1 MPDRTLPSL
10 SDSQIIQVDHLSVRI
25 APSITELT
33 QDAATLAQDY
43 LQSLLEQQETVS
55 IILATGNSQ
64 LKFLDA
70 IAEPGRSPIASS
82 NKLDWSRIILF
93 HLDEYL
99 GISPEHPGSFRYY
112 LRHKVEQRVKPRL
125 FHYLEGDALQPIAE
139 CNRYG
144 QLLQQQ
150 TIDLC
155 LLGIGDNGHIA
166 FNEPS
171 VADFNDPHIVKLVQL
186 EITTR
191 QQQVNG
197 GYFSDLE
204 AVPSYAYTLTIPTI
218 CAAQKIF
225 CLAGGSHKAE
235 VVNKTLTQAISPSF
249 PATILRLIGS
259 FGACRCDGKI
269 GQTEV
274 PRVQV
279 PPQGALLPPSPRSP
293 FGIACLVQP
302 RIRMRWSRL
311 YRNSRKY
318 EGHRAH
324 RE

>member
-10 SDSQIIQVDHLSVRI
+10 SDSQIIQVDCLSVRI
-25 APSITELT
+25 APSTKELT

-70 IAEPGRSPIASS
+70 IASS

-125 FHYLEGDALQPIAE
+125 FHYLEGDALQPIGE
-139 CNRYG
+139 CNRYS

-171 VADFNDPHIVKLVQL
+171 VADFNDPYTVKLVQL
-186 EITTR
+186 ESATR

-218 CAAQKIF
+218 CSAQKIF

-235 VVNKTLTQAISPSF
+235 VVKQTLKKPITPSF
-249 PATILRLIGS
+249 PATILRKQSQAIL
-259 FGACRCDGKI
+259 FCDR
-269 GQTEV
+269 ESCPV
-274 PRVQV
+274 
-279 PPQGALLPPSPRSP
+279 SS
-293 FGIACLVQP
+293 
-302 RIRMRWSRL
+302 RIS
-311 YRNSRKY
+311 ST
-318 EGHRAH
+318 H
-324 RE
+324 